1 MKQTSGRM
9 LWKTCFL
16 LILALLLLLS
26 CSCQSQEETL
36 KLGYLG
42 SLTGDAASIGPPG
55 VAGAQLAIQEINN
68 AGGVLGKKLALIVED
83 DACSSKS
90 VEAMNKLVHFDHV
103 LAVSGPDCGSAAGPA
118 LPIAQEAKVPVVI
131 RWASAPDLT
140 HVGDYIFR
148 IFPSDLFQG
157 TYAAEYAFNQLGK
170 RKVAVLYV
178 KNDYG
183 QGLRDVFTKH
193 FTELGGKIVFD
204 ESHNQE
210 DTDVRTSLIKAQE
223 KGPDLVYMPTY
234 RAVGRVALQQ
244 MKELG
249 FNVFILAGDAFD
261 TNEIIQVP
269 EAEGVIYPTAITA
282 NPDWFRQKVFQATGV
297 EENHI
302 TASLAYDSIW
312 VIAEAIKRAGS
323 LDRAKI
329 RDALAKTSY
338 KGVSAPLIELDENR
352 DMKAATYEMRL
363 IQNGKSVVYE
373 N

>member
-1 MKQTSGRM
+1 MTRTK
-9 LWKTCFL
+9 KTFWTLSCL
-16 LILALLLLLS
+16 VLALLLLLN
-26 CSCQSQEETL
+26 CSCQQQEKTI
-36 KLGYLG
+36 KLGYFG
-42 SLTGDAASIGPPG
+42 PLTGDAASIGPPG

-68 AGGVLGKKLALIVED
+68 AGGILGKKLVLVVED

-118 LPIAQEAKVPVVI
+118 LPIAQEAQVPVVI

-140 HVGDYIFR
+140 RVGDYIFR

-157 TYAAEYAFNQLGK
+157 TYAAEYAFNKLGK

-183 QGLRDVFTKH
+183 QGLRDVFVKR

-210 DTDVRTSLIKAQE
+210 DTDVRTSLLKAKE
-223 KGPDLVYMPTY
+223 TEPDLAYMPTY

-244 MKELG
+244 MKELS
-249 FNVFILAGDAFD
+249 FNVSVLAGDAFD
-261 TNEIIQVP
+261 TDEVIQAP
-269 EAEGVIYPTAITA
+269 EAEGVLYPTAVTG
-282 NPDWFRQKVFQATGV
+282 NPDWFKQKVFQLTGI

-302 TASLAYDSIW
+302 TASIAYDSIW

-329 RDALAKTSY
+329 RDALAKTSHR
-338 KGVSAPLIELDENR
+338 GVSAPLIELDENR
-352 DMKAATYEMRL
+352 DMKGATYEMRM
-363 IQNGKSVVYE
+363 IQKGKSVVYE
-373 N
+373 S